1 MRFGDRRVTLLGG
14 SALALIVSSTP
25 AFAQTAAGTTASPE
39 AQQSSPPLSGPS
51 SAGQPDPAVGGD
63 IIVTAQKR
71 SERLN
76 DVPLS
81 ITAATGEQLLKAGI
95 TDTSQLVKIVPGFTF
110 QLSQFGTPVYGIR
123 GVSFF
128 DTSGTASPAVS
139 VYVDQVPLPLSILTR
154 GAALDPERVEVLK
167 GPQGTLF
174 GVNATGGA
182 VNYIAAKPTTH
193 FTAGA
198 DLTLGRFDQVEGGGY
213 VGGPISDT
221 LSFRVS
227 GRTEQRGDWQYSTS
241 RDDGNGKR
249 NLTIGRLLLD
259 WTPASDLRFEL
270 NLNGWHDRSQTQ
282 ANQFVEYAPTIPN
295 GYAPA
300 IAYLSAYNQIPRNAR
315 AANWDPGLDLR
326 LNDNFFQSYLRG
338 DWDVNSAA
346 TITSLSN
353 YIHFRSRRPYDP
365 DGTDYADLQ
374 GNSRD
379 AIDTFSQELRLALK
393 TGPVSSIIGGYY
405 EHDTLDESNVTYLN
419 GTNAVVAG
427 VRTVANAPK
436 TLQRVNTYAA
446 FGAATYDLGGGFSLQ
461 GSARF
466 TKEDRQYRGCTA
478 DAGDGSFAAA
488 FSNIS
493 SGFSGSPTTIAPGG
507 CATLDSATF
516 KPAGLIARDP
526 QTTNFAWRT
535 SLNYKPSRDIL
546 LYANVTKGYKAG
558 GFSNLP
564 IALTNQL
571 ISVKQESVLA
581 YEAGTK
587 LTLLHNTVQASAAAF
602 YYDYKDKQI
611 QGYVFIPPFGNLP
624 ALVNVPKSSVR
635 GGEVNVAWLPVQQL
649 RIAGSATYV
658 DARVDNSYATV
669 NPFGTGVDVKGE
681 QLPNSPKWQVEGDV
695 DYTFGSPGSVR
706 PFVGASVNYQ
716 SRSFAV
722 FGENAEFRL
731 PARTLVDLRA
741 GLESAHGNW
750 RAQIFA
756 RNVTNAYYWVN
767 VSRSL
772 DTVTRLAALPAT
784 YGVTL
789 SYRY

>member
-1 MRFGDRRVTLLGG
+1 MNDNSL
-14 SALALIVSSTP
+14 
-25 AFAQTAAGTTASPE
+25 
-39 AQQSSPPLSGPS
+39 QSS
-51 SAGQPDPAVGGD
+51 
-63 IIVTAQKR
+63 
-71 SERLN
+71 
-76 DVPLS
+76 
-81 ITAATGEQLLKAGI
+81 
-95 TDTSQLVKIVPGFTF
+95 
-110 QLSQFGTPVYGIR
+110 
-123 GVSFF
+123 
-128 DTSGTASPAVS
+128 
-139 VYVDQVPLPLSILTR
+139 
-154 GAALDPERVEVLK
+154 
-167 GPQGTLF
+167 
-174 GVNATGGA
+174 
-182 VNYIAAKPTTH
+182 
-193 FTAGA
+193 
-198 DLTLGRFDQVEGGGY
+198 
-213 VGGPISDT
+213 
-221 LSFRVS
+221 
-227 GRTEQRGDWQYSTS
+227 
-241 RDDGNGKR
+241 
-249 NLTIGRLLLD
+249 
-259 WTPASDLRFEL
+259 
-270 NLNGWHDRSQTQ
+270 
-282 ANQFVEYAPTIPN
+282 
-295 GYAPA
+295 
-300 IAYLSAYNQIPRNAR
+300 
-315 AANWDPGLDLR
+315 
-326 LNDNFFQSYLRG
+326 LRG
-338 DWDVNSAA
+338 DWDVSSAA

-353 YIHFRSRRPYDP
+353 YIHFRSHRPYDP

-379 AIDTFSQELRLALK
+379 AIDIFSQELRLALK
-393 TGPVSSIIGGYY
+393 TGPVSWIVGGYY

-535 SLNYKPSRDIL
+535 SLNYKPSRDVL

-564 IALTNQL
+564 IAFTNQL

-587 LTLLHNTVQASAAAF
+587 LTLLHNTVQATAAAF

-635 GGEVNVAWLPVQQL
+635 GGEVNVSWLPVQQL

-658 DARVDNSYATV
+658 DARVDHSYATV
-669 NPFGTGVDVKGE
+669 DPFGTGVDVKGE
-681 QLPNSPKWQVEGDV
+681 QLPNSPRWQVEGDV

-716 SRSFAV
+716 SRTFAV
-722 FGENAEFRL
+722 FGENTEFRL
-731 PARTLVDLRA
+731 PSRTLVDLRA
-741 GLESAHGNW
+741 GLESAHGTW